1 MTSIYLTDAARNRK
15 LRDEAMAAA
24 RKAWGAKQ
32 REFLVFVAR
41 RHSALAV
48 DYSVRAALYGA
59 RGTL

>member
-1 MTSIYLTDAARNRK
+1 MEAIYMNDAARNRR
-15 LRDEAMAAA
+15 LRDEAMQAA

-48 DYSVRAALYGA
+48 DYSVRAALSGG
-59 RGTL
+59 RT